1 MNIRPSTSKR
11 ERNISLNIQKGQ
23 FNFPLSVLKALNTE
37 NGGNGH
43 EAMKIY
49 VHMNE
54 L

>member
-1 MNIRPSTSKR
+1 MNMRPSKR
-11 ERNISLNIQKGQ
+11 EKISLNIQKGQ

-37 NGGNGH
+37 SSNGH